1 MVNRKRLSWDFSDLG
16 FWVKRFSRIFGI
28 LGLNFF
34 SVLPLW
40 DFVPKEF
47 DPIYETWQF
56 CPLRSPNTW
65 EQERDLSLVF
75 YWQSKRMSYRQFLRN
90 EKRGIHFMNF
100 NEILRG
106 VNCVLFMSSGK
117 VHRPVFRNHQDGILV
132 ITLSGQNYS
141 IVVEELIFICL
152 KLYTSLGQLLY
163 LIVMYMEW

>member
-1 MVNRKRLSWDFSDLG
+1 
-16 FWVKRFSRIFGI
+16 
-28 LGLNFF
+28 
-34 SVLPLW
+34 
-40 DFVPKEF
+40 
-47 DPIYETWQF
+47 
-56 CPLRSPNTW
+56 
-65 EQERDLSLVF
+65 
-75 YWQSKRMSYRQFLRN
+75 
-90 EKRGIHFMNF
+90 MNF

-163 LIVMYMEW
+163 LIVMYME